1 MVEEAADTMVN
12 NSKLN
17 TSLEHRHVDP
27 VCGMTVE
34 PESAAAAHAH
44 NGVQYFFC
52 SRSCHDKFVAAPEA
66 VLEDN
71 ANEPSSAPPG
81 TIWTC
86 PMHPE
91 VEQDQPGHC
100 PFCGMALEPVGAA
113 PSEEDDS
120 ELKDMSRRFWI
131 GFGFTLPVFVYTM
144 CSMLWGELVAPTMAS
159 WAQLVLTTPVV
170 VWAGAPFFARGWQSL
185 LVRRLNMFTLIAL
198 GVGVAYAYSAAATI
212 WPGLFPEAMRSAGGV
227 PELYFEAAAVIVT
240 LVLLGQVLELRARS
254 QTGAALRSLLSLTP
268 PTAIRA
274 SDDGVESEIALEE
287 VHVGDTLRVRPG
299 DKVPV
304 DGIVISGTS
313 VVDESMITGESLPVS
328 KGPGDNVTGGTI
340 NGTGGFLFRA
350 SRVGQDTLLAQI
362 VHMVS
367 EAQRSRAPVQRLAD
381 AVAAYFV
388 PAVVLVAIA
397 TFFVWLFFGPA
408 PALAYGI
415 VNAVAVLIIACP
427 CALGLATP
435 MSIMVGT
442 GRGAQLGVLIKNAQ
456 ALELLEQVDTL
467 VVDKTGTLTEG
478 RPELVGIRVS
488 NDFDEET
495 VLGLA
500 GSVEAASEH
509 PIAEAI
515 LRGARA
521 RGVSTHET
529 SGFASVTGKGVHAS
543 VTGKR
548 VAIGNEA
555 LFEQLGVSLGS
566 LSDDAETLRAQGQTV
581 MFVAVGERAAGRLAV
596 ADPIKDTTRE
606 ALEAL
611 RAEGLHVLMLTG
623 DNPTTAKAVAAQL
636 GILQVLAGVLPDH
649 KHEVVRQLKSEGKR
663 VAMAGD
669 GVNDAPALAEA
680 DVGIAMGTGTDV
692 AMESA
697 AVTLVK
703 GDLRGIVRARSLSV
717 SVMRNIRQNLIFA
730 FGYNALGVPV
740 AAGVLYPVF
749 GILLNPMIAAAAMSF
764 SSVSIV
770 LNALRLRGALPPLT
784 GSHGS
789 QQEGH

>member
-1 MVEEAADTMVN
+1 MAN
-12 NSKLN
+12 NRKLH
-17 TSLEHRHVDP
+17 TSLEHQHVDP

-34 PESAAAAHAH
+34 PESAAAVQAH

-52 SRSCHDKFVAAPEA
+52 SHSCHDKFVASPEA
-66 VLEDN
+66 VLEGR
-71 ANEPSSAPPG
+71 PSQQSSAPYG
-81 TIWTC
+81 TLWTC

-91 VEQDQPGHC
+91 VEQDHPGHC
-100 PFCGMALEPVGAA
+100 PFCGMALEPTGAVA
-113 PSEEDDS
+113 SAEDDG

-131 GFGFTLPVFVYTM
+131 GLGFTLPVFVYTM
-144 CSMLWGELVAPTMAS
+144 YSMLWGEFLAPTVAS
-159 WAQLVLTTPVV
+159 WAQLLLTTPVV
-170 VWAGAPFFARGWQSL
+170 VWAGAPFFVRGWRSL

-212 WPGLFPEAMRSAGGV
+212 WPGLFPETMRSVGGI

-240 LVLLGQVLELRARS
+240 LVLLGQVLELRART
-254 QTGAALRSLLSLTP
+254 QTGAALRSLLSLAP
-268 PTAIRA
+268 PTAIRI
-274 SDDGVESEIALEE
+274 SNDGTESEIALED
-287 VHVGDTLRVRPG
+287 VQVGDNLRVRPG

-304 DGIVISGTS
+304 DGTILSGTS

-340 NGTGGFLFRA
+340 NGTGGFVFRA

-362 VHMVS
+362 VDMVS

-381 AVAAYFV
+381 TVAAYFV
-388 PAVVLVAIA
+388 PAVVFVAIA
-397 TFFVWLFFGPA
+397 TFFVWFFFGPA

-456 ALELLEQVDTL
+456 ALELLERVDTL

-478 RPELVGIRVS
+478 RPELVGLAVS

-495 VLGLA
+495 VLSLA

-515 LRGARA
+515 LRAARA
-521 RGVSTHET
+521 RDVRIQDPSD
-529 SGFASVTGKGVHAS
+529 FASITGKGVHAT
-543 VTGKR
+543 VTGER

-555 LFEQLGVSLGS
+555 LFEELGISLGS
-566 LSDDAETLRAQGQTV
+566 LGEDAEALRAQGQTV
-581 MFVAVGERAAGRLAV
+581 MFVAVGGNAAGRLAV
-596 ADPIKDTTRE
+596 ADPIKATTPE
-606 ALEAL
+606 ALQAL
-611 RAEGLHVLMLTG
+611 RAEGLRVLMLTG
-623 DNPTTAKAVAAQL
+623 DNPTTAKAVAEQL
-636 GILQVLAGVLPDH
+636 GISQVLADVLPDH
-649 KHEVVRQLKSEGKR
+649 KHEVVSQLKSEGRR

-669 GVNDAPALAEA
+669 GINDAPALAEA

-717 SVMRNIRQNLIFA
+717 SVMQNIRQNLIFA

-770 LNALRLRGALPPLT
+770 LNALRLRAVLPPLT
-784 GSHGS
+784 RPDGS
-789 QQEGH
+789 QQEGQ